1 LSIVKSIESVMD
13 VFETKVT
20 WTDIANVAGVSKGT
34 ISGFKAGKEL
44 NFNSL
49 WSIARF
55 FSNKIKKDLL
65 KDWCAY
71 LNKPQNIKHALE
83 FLALNHYTDQ
93 LESLIKKVRKE
104 QTNRI
109 VLDFADAYEILLMHL
124 RNDEIIDVLTCIGK
138 YRPKSEETEVLATLI
153 KINTLDRNRE
163 YKTMKSLMKGV
174 KKSIDSIEDDYIK
187 SCYKIRLMELESR
200 ILLFHENNPEKA
212 REVANKIIFSE
223 IGARLVSQSYYII
236 GMSFL
241 YTDYDKCIS
250 NILKYREMSYDIGRH
265 DQVELI
271 DNHDIPFIKNHW
283 SKYLHR
289 PETSDISEIA
299 HYEARKGNS
308 GESLTLL
315 EKAIEVDGES
325 GFKLY
330 YKGLATNDP
339 NDFMESLIMFVKKG
353 DKFFAQLP
361 YERLKKN
368 ATYKKLADRLLN

>member
-1 LSIVKSIESVMD
+1 
-13 VFETKVT
+13 
-20 WTDIANVAGVSKGT
+20 
-34 ISGFKAGKEL
+34 
-44 NFNSL
+44 
-49 WSIARF
+49 
-55 FSNKIKKDLL
+55 
-65 KDWCAY
+65 
-71 LNKPQNIKHALE
+71 
-83 FLALNHYTDQ
+83 
-93 LESLIKKVRKE
+93 
-104 QTNRI
+104 
-109 VLDFADAYEILLMHL
+109 
-124 RNDEIIDVLTCIGK
+124 
-138 YRPKSEETEVLATLI
+138 
-153 KINTLDRNRE
+153 
-163 YKTMKSLMKGV
+163 
-174 KKSIDSIEDDYIK
+174 
-187 SCYKIRLMELESR
+187 MELESR

-241 YTDYDKCIS
+241 YSDYDKCIS
-250 NILKYREMSYDIGRH
+250 NILKYRDMNYDIGRH

-271 DNHDIPFIKNHW
+271 DNHDIPFIKNYW
-283 SKYLHR
+283 TKYLHR